1 MKLKKILF
9 LIVIFFAVLV
19 PISNADT
26 DEVKASKNLFDTCG
40 VKYRKLNFEERD
52 INIKI

>member
-19 PISNADT
+19 PISISDT
-26 DEVKASKNLFDTCG
+26 DEVKL
-40 VKYRKLNFEERD
+40 D
-52 INIKI
+52 I